1 MSILELLLGES
12 KYVEYKRDYTKTL
25 LKTVSAF
32 ANYHDG
38 HILIGVADDGT
49 VVGVNS
55 GEDVRLSIENA
66 INDAVK
72 PRPYYEIVE
81 DRYNDKVIVIVKVYK
96 GDHTPYTVDNKAYK
110 RMDTSSVQVDRH
122 AFEELILLGR
132 NLSFEM
138 LSSEIQKLSFGKMEE
153 KLGQVLN
160 VAHFTEDLLVTL
172 RLKNNEQYNNA
183 AALLSDRNPL
193 ASSKVRLIAYDD
205 ESILNIRDRQDLE
218 NVSVLE
224 QFDKCMEFYR
234 KHINISEIIKGPYR
248 ETMEEI
254 PLVAYREAVAN
265 AIVHRDYSRQVDLR
279 IEIFSNRIEV
289 VSPGGLP
296 VGISESEYLEGR
308 VSIPRNQIL
317 ADMFL
322 RLKII
327 EKLATGIRRIKEH
340 YRDYA
345 VNPEFEIHENSIV
358 VILPKTNQ
366 AEASTYRPVELDVY
380 ELNENER
387 LIYKLLE
394 SGDDLSRATIE
405 KELGLKKS
413 QTVDLLSRLRDLN
426 LVAQIGRGRSTKYV
440 LKNKNRTN

>member
-1 MSILELLLGES
+1 MPILELLLGES

-25 LKTVSAF
+25 LKTVSTF

-38 HILIGVADDGT
+38 HILIGIADDGT
-49 VVGVNS
+49 VVGVDS
-55 GEDVRLSIENA
+55 GENVRLSVENA

-81 DRYNDKVIVIVKVYK
+81 DRHNDKVIVVVKVYK
-96 GDHTPYTVDNKAYK
+96 GDHTPYTFDNKAYK

-138 LSSEIQKLSFGKMEE
+138 LSSEIQKLSFGKLEE
-153 KLGQVLN
+153 KLRQVLN

-183 AALLSDRNPL
+183 AALLSDTSPL
-193 ASSKVRLIAYDD
+193 ASSRIQLIAYDN
-205 ESILNIRDRQDLE
+205 EGVSSIRDRLVLE
-218 NVSVLE
+218 SISVLE

-234 KHINISEIIKGPYR
+234 KHINISEIIKDPYR
-248 ETMEEI
+248 ETTEEI

-265 AIVHRDYSRQVDLR
+265 AIVHRDYSRQADLR
-279 IEIFSNRIEV
+279 LEIFSNRIEV
-289 VSPGGLP
+289 ISPGGLP

-327 EKLATGIRRIKEH
+327 EKLATGIRRIKEY

-345 VNPEFEIHENSIV
+345 VNPEFEIHENSIT

-366 AEASTYRPVELDVY
+366 AKARTYRPVELDVY

-394 SGDDLSRATIE
+394 SGDALSRASIE

-413 QTVDLLSRLRDLN
+413 QTIDLLSRLRELN
-426 LVAQIGRGRSTKYV
+426 LVAQIGRGRSTKY
-440 LKNKNRTN
+440 LLTSKHRTN